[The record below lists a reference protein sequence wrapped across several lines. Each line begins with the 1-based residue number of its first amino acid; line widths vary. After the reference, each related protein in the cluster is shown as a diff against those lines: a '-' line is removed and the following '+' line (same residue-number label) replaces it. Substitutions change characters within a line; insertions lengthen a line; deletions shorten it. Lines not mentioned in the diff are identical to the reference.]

1 MGKLKTSEIVILAV
15 SALVTIAKSI
25 VKFID
30 YLCKLMQNPATSTV
44 ELLRA

>member
-1 MGKLKTSEIVILAV
+1 MGKLKIAEVAILAV

-30 YLCKLMQNPATSTV
+30 YLCKLTQNSAVNS
-44 ELLRA
+44 A